1 MSRIAITTGSN
12 PSPESSPFEKRR
24 GDPPEFGAVRRN
36 SRRVVLTT
44 ANAPFYS
51 ALVEATVSSAF
62 AATISNGP
70 LTRVAEVVRR
80 ELDNVESRIITQ
92 AASFDPAVEGYVS
105 YAIGGRGKRL
115 RPLVALLSGGAVG
128 GIKTEHVNL
137 AVIVELIHVATLVH
151 DDIVDEAEWRRA
163 QPTLNAR
170 WGNSLSVLLG
180 DWLFAHALNLSAG
193 FDEVEVSRT
202 IARAARE
209 VCTGEIIQT
218 QRRFDLHLGIDD
230 YLHIIELKT
239 GSLFAA
245 AAELGALLGKA
256 DLATRDSL
264 KIFGQKIGTAYQ
276 IYDDCIDIAG
286 TERLTGKTLGSDLRK
301 GKLTLP
307 VLMLLS
313 GRNGAD
319 KEHFSQLILD
329 ARFEEIAR
337 LLNSP
342 QANGALDAS
351 IDAGRA
357 LIAEAQTQIQN
368 LPSNQYSDAL
378 VSLSDALR
386 EMLEQFRS

>member
-1 MSRIAITTGSN
+1 M
-12 PSPESSPFEKRR
+12 
-24 GDPPEFGAVRRN
+24 
-36 SRRVVLTT
+36 
-44 ANAPFYS
+44 
-51 ALVEATVSSAF
+51 EATVSSAF
-62 AATISNGP
+62 APTVPNGP
-70 LTRVAEVVRR
+70 LTRVTEVVRR
-80 ELDNVESRIITQ
+80 ELDDVESRIVTQ

-115 RPLVALLSGGAVG
+115 RPLMALLSGGATG
-128 GIKTEHVNL
+128 EISSEHVDL

-151 DDIVDEAEWRRA
+151 DDIVDEAEWRRS

-180 DWLFAHALNLSAG
+180 DWLFAHALNLSSE
-193 FDEVEVSRT
+193 FDNVEVSRA
-202 IARAARE
+202 IASAARE

-230 YLHIIELKT
+230 YLRIIEMKT
-239 GSLFAA
+239 GSLFAVA
-245 AAELGALLGKA
+245 ADLGAMLSKA
-256 DLATRDSL
+256 DQATQNSL

-286 TERLTGKTLGSDLRK
+286 NERLTGKTLGSDLRK

-329 ARFEEIAR
+329 ARFEEIAQ
-337 LLNSP
+337 LLKSSHT
-342 QANGALDAS
+342 NGALGAS
-351 IDAGRA
+351 IDAGQTLLSQA
-357 LIAEAQTQIQN
+357 QAEIEN
-368 LPSNQYSDAL
+368 LPTNRYTDAL
-378 VSLSDALR
+378 AGLADALR

>member
-1 MSRIAITTGSN
+1 M
-12 PSPESSPFEKRR
+12 
-24 GDPPEFGAVRRN
+24 
-36 SRRVVLTT
+36 
-44 ANAPFYS
+44 
-51 ALVEATVSSAF
+51 
-62 AATISNGP
+62 
-70 LTRVAEVVRR
+70 VRR
-80 ELDNVESRIITQ
+80 ELDEVESRIVTQ

-128 GIKTEHVNL
+128 AIASEHVDL

-180 DWLFAHALNLSAG
+180 DWLFAHALNLSAD
-193 FDEVEVSRT
+193 FDDVEVSRA

-218 QRRFDLHLGIDD
+218 QRRFDLHLNIDD
-230 YLHIIELKT
+230 YLRIIEMKT

-245 AAELGALLGKA
+245 ASDLGAMLGKA
-256 DLATRDSL
+256 DQATQNSL

-286 TERLTGKTLGSDLRK
+286 NERLTGKTLGSDLRK

-307 VLMLLS
+307 VLMVLS

-319 KEHFSQLILD
+319 REHFSQLILD
-329 ARFEEIAR
+329 ARFEEIAQ
-337 LLNSP
+337 LLKSP
-342 QANGALDAS
+342 QTNGALAAS
-351 IDAGRA
+351 IDAGQT
-357 LIAEAQTQIQN
+357 LLSEAQAQIEN
-368 LPSNQYSDAL
+368 LPPNRYVDAL
-378 VSLSDALR
+378 AGLADALR
-386 EMLEQFRS
+386 EMLEQFRN

>member
-1 MSRIAITTGSN
+1 MVAAEIIRT
-12 PSPESSPFEKRR
+12 ER
-24 GDPPEFGAVRRN
+24 
-36 SRRVVLTT
+36 RRVALTT
-44 ANAPFYS
+44 RSATFY
-51 ALVEATVSSAF
+51 AAGVEATVSSAF
-62 AATISNGP
+62 APTTQNGS
-70 LTRVAEVVRR
+70 LSRVTEVVRR
-80 ELDNVESRIITQ
+80 ELDEVESRIVSQ
-92 AASFDPAVEGYVS
+92 ASSFDPAVEGYVS

-115 RPLVALLSGGAVG
+115 RPLMALLSGGAVG
-128 GIKTEHVNL
+128 AIHSEHVDL

-180 DWLFAHALNLSAG
+180 DWLFAHALNLSAS
-193 FDEVEVSRT
+193 FEEVEVSRA

-218 QRRFDLHLGIDD
+218 QRRFDLHLAIED
-230 YLHIIELKT
+230 YLRIIEMKT
-239 GSLFAA
+239 GSLFAV
-245 AAELGALLGKA
+245 AAELGALLSKA
-256 DLATRDSL
+256 EPATQDALR
-264 KIFGQKIGTAYQ
+264 IFGKKIGTAYQ

-337 LLNSP
+337 LLNSSH
-342 QANGALDAS
+342 ANGALGAS
-351 IDAGRA
+351 IDAGEA
-357 LIAEAQTQIQN
+357 LLTEAQTQIES
-368 LPSNQYSDAL
+368 LPPNRYVEAL
-378 VSLSDALR
+378 SGLADALR
-386 EMLEQFRS
+386 EMLQQFRS

>member
-1 MSRIAITTGSN
+1 MTKSA
-12 PSPESSPFEKRR
+12 
-24 GDPPEFGAVRRN
+24 
-36 SRRVVLTT
+36 
-44 ANAPFYS
+44 APFY
-51 ALVEATVSSAF
+51 AGVVEATISSAF
-62 AATISNGP
+62 APTVSNGT
-70 LTRVAEVVRR
+70 LTRVTEVVRK
-80 ELDNVESRIITQ
+80 ELDEVESRIVTQ

-115 RPLVALLSGGAVG
+115 RPLLALLSGGAVG
-128 GIKTEHVNL
+128 TITSEHVDL

-180 DWLFAHALNLSAG
+180 DWLFAHALNLSAS
-193 FDEVEVSRT
+193 FDEVEISRS
-202 IARAARE
+202 IANAARQ

-230 YLHIIELKT
+230 YLRIIEMKT
-239 GSLFAA
+239 GSLFAVA
-245 AAELGALLGKA
+245 SELGAMLSKA
-256 DLATRDSL
+256 SPPTQEAL
-264 KIFGQKIGTAYQ
+264 KLYGQKIGTAYQ

-286 TERLTGKTLGSDLRK
+286 TERLSGKTLGSDLRK

-307 VLMLLS
+307 VLMLLG
-313 GRNGAD
+313 GRNGTD

-329 ARFEEIAR
+329 ARFEEIGR

-342 QANGALDAS
+342 KANGALSAS
-351 IDAGRA
+351 IDAGLA
-357 LIAEAQTQIQN
+357 LLSEAQAQIEN
-368 LPSNQYSDAL
+368 LPPNRYSEAL
-378 VSLSDALR
+378 VGLADALR

>member
-1 MSRIAITTGSN
+1 
-12 PSPESSPFEKRR
+12 
-24 GDPPEFGAVRRN
+24 
-36 SRRVVLTT
+36 
-44 ANAPFYS
+44 
-51 ALVEATVSSAF
+51 VEATVSSAF
-62 AATISNGP
+62 APTVSNGR
-70 LTRVAEVVRR
+70 LNRVTEVVRR
-80 ELDNVESRIITQ
+80 ELDEVESRIVTQ

-128 GIKTEHVNL
+128 AITSEHVDL

-180 DWLFAHALNLSAG
+180 DWLFAHALNLSAD
-193 FDEVEVSRT
+193 FDDVEVSRA

-230 YLHIIELKT
+230 YLRIIEMKT
-239 GSLFAA
+239 GSLFAVA
-245 AAELGALLGKA
+245 SELGAMLGKA
-256 DLATRDSL
+256 DRATQDSL
-264 KIFGQKIGTAYQ
+264 KIFGQQIGTAYQ

-307 VLMLLS
+307 VLMLLG

-329 ARFEEIAR
+329 ARFQEIAQ
-337 LLNSP
+337 LLKSS
-342 QANGALDAS
+342 QTNGALAAS
-351 IDAGRA
+351 IDAGQT
-357 LIAEAQTQIQN
+357 LLSEAQAQIEN
-368 LPSNQYSDAL
+368 LPSNRYTDAL
-378 VSLSDALR
+378 AGLADAIR

>member
-1 MSRIAITTGSN
+1 VT
-12 PSPESSPFEKRR
+12 
-24 GDPPEFGAVRRN
+24 
-36 SRRVVLTT
+36 
-44 ANAPFYS
+44 
-51 ALVEATVSSAF
+51 
-62 AATISNGP
+62 
-70 LTRVAEVVRR
+70 EVVRR
-80 ELDNVESRIITQ
+80 ELDDVESRIITQ
-92 AASFDPAVEGYVS
+92 ATTFDPAVEGYVS

-115 RPLVALLSGGAVG
+115 RPLVALLSGGSVG
-128 GIKTEHVNL
+128 TITSEHVDL

-193 FDEVEVSRT
+193 FDDVEVSRS
-202 IARAARE
+202 IAGAARE

-230 YLHIIELKT
+230 YLRIIEMKT
-239 GSLFAA
+239 GSLFAV
-245 AAELGALLGKA
+245 AAELGAMLSKA
-256 DLATRDSL
+256 DRATQDSL

-307 VLMLLS
+307 VLMLLQ

-319 KEHFSQLILD
+319 KEHCSQLILD

-337 LLNSP
+337 LLTSA
-342 QANGALDAS
+342 QTNGVLSAS
-351 IDAGRA
+351 IDAGQG
-357 LIAEAQTQIQN
+357 LISEAQTQIEG
-368 LPSNQYSDAL
+368 LPSNRYSDAL
-378 VSLSDALR
+378 VGLADALR
-386 EMLEQFRS
+386 EMLDQFRS

>member
-1 MSRIAITTGSN
+1 M
-12 PSPESSPFEKRR
+12 
-24 GDPPEFGAVRRN
+24 
-36 SRRVVLTT
+36 
-44 ANAPFYS
+44 
-51 ALVEATVSSAF
+51 EATVSSAF
-62 AATISNGP
+62 APTVPNGS
-70 LTRVAEVVRR
+70 LTRVTDVVRR
-80 ELDNVESRIITQ
+80 ELDDVEARIISQ
-92 AASFDPAVEGYVS
+92 ASSFDPAVEGYVS

-115 RPLVALLSGGAVG
+115 RPLVALLSGGALG
-128 GIKTEHVNL
+128 EIKSKHVDL

-180 DWLFAHALNLSAG
+180 DWLFAHALNLSAQ
-193 FDEVEVSRT
+193 FEEVEVSRA

-230 YLHIIELKT
+230 YLRVIEMKT
-239 GSLFAA
+239 GSLFAV
-245 AAELGALLGKA
+245 AAELGGVLSHAEP
-256 DLATRDSL
+256 ATQEAL

-307 VLMLLS
+307 VLMLLG
-313 GRNGAD
+313 GRNGSD
-319 KEHFSQLILD
+319 KEHISQLILD
-329 ARFEEIAR
+329 ARFEEIAQ
-337 LLNSP
+337 LLNSS
-342 QANGALDAS
+342 QANGALGAS
-351 IDAGRA
+351 IDAGRN
-357 LIAEAQTQIQN
+357 LISEAQAQIEN
-368 LPSNQYSDAL
+368 LPANQYSAAL
-378 VSLSDALR
+378 IGLGEAFR

>member
-1 MSRIAITTGSN
+1 MLG
-12 PSPESSPFEKRR
+12 
-24 GDPPEFGAVRRN
+24 V
-36 SRRVVLTT
+36 
-44 ANAPFYS
+44 
-51 ALVEATVSSAF
+51 VEATISSAF
-62 AATISNGP
+62 PPTVSNGT
-70 LTRVAEVVRR
+70 LTRVTKVVRK
-80 ELDNVESRIITQ
+80 ELDEVESRIVTQ

-128 GIKTEHVNL
+128 GITSEHVDL

-180 DWLFAHALNLSAG
+180 DWLFAHALNLSAR
-193 FDEVEVSRT
+193 FDEVEVSRS

-230 YLHIIELKT
+230 YLRIIELKT
-239 GSLFAA
+239 GSLFAVA
-245 AAELGALLGKA
+245 GELGAMLSKA
-256 DLATRDSL
+256 NPPTQEALR
-264 KIFGQKIGTAYQ
+264 IYGQKIGTAYQ

-307 VLMLLS
+307 VLMLLA

-329 ARFEEIAR
+329 ARFEEIGR
-337 LLNSP
+337 LLNSSE
-342 QANGALDAS
+342 ANGALSAS
-351 IDAGRA
+351 IEAGQA
-357 LIAEAQTQIQN
+357 LISEAQAQIEN
-368 LPSNQYSDAL
+368 LPPNGYSEAL
-378 VSLSDALR
+378 VGLADALR
-386 EMLEQFRS
+386 EMLEQFRA

>member
-1 MSRIAITTGSN
+1 
-12 PSPESSPFEKRR
+12 
-24 GDPPEFGAVRRN
+24 
-36 SRRVVLTT
+36 
-44 ANAPFYS
+44 
-51 ALVEATVSSAF
+51 VEATVSSAF
-62 AATISNGP
+62 APTIPNGP
-70 LTRVAEVVRR
+70 LTRVTEVVRR
-80 ELDNVESRIITQ
+80 ELDEVESRIITQ

-115 RPLVALLSGGAVG
+115 RPLVALLSGGATG
-128 GIKTEHVNL
+128 AISSEHVDL

-151 DDIVDEAEWRRA
+151 DDIVDEAEWRRS

-180 DWLFAHALNLSAG
+180 DWLFAHALNLSSE
-193 FDEVEVSRT
+193 FDNVQVSRA
-202 IARAARE
+202 IASAARE

-230 YLHIIELKT
+230 YLRIIEMKT

-245 AAELGALLGKA
+245 AADLGAMLSKA
-256 DLATRDSL
+256 DKTTQNSL
-264 KIFGQKIGTAYQ
+264 RIFGQKIGTAYQ

-286 TERLTGKTLGSDLRK
+286 NERLTGKTLGSDLRK

-313 GRNGAD
+313 GRNGTD

-329 ARFEEIAR
+329 ARFEEIAQ
-337 LLNSP
+337 LLKSSH
-342 QANGALDAS
+342 ANGALGAS
-351 IDAGRA
+351 IDAGQA
-357 LIAEAQTQIQN
+357 LLSGAQTQIEN
-368 LPSNQYSDAL
+368 LPTNRYTDAL
-378 VSLSDALR
+378 ASLADALR